1 MPLEIDPVTA
11 KMSWEIMKLRMR
23 EQVRVRDVMRR
34 NIMSIDSNMPV
45 EEAAELMIRSNAQC
59 IAVKEDGEI
68 SGMINERDLVK
79 AIRDPRKSV
88 GNISSPPLTVNI
100 DTSLLDVVRIMGRYG
115 TKSLLI
121 TEEDDIAGYTTLHDL
136 LVVSPELIRE
146 YISFKDLLD
155 LTMESDADIGIFLE
169 EKLKEACMDYLT
181 EKEGDERINREFLE
195 NLKKTLIEA
204 EP

>member
-100 DTSLLDVVRIMGRYG
+100 DTSLLDVV
-115 TKSLLI
+115 
-121 TEEDDIAGYTTLHDL
+121 
-136 LVVSPELIRE
+136 
-146 YISFKDLLD
+146 
-155 LTMESDADIGIFLE
+155 
-169 EKLKEACMDYLT
+169 
-181 EKEGDERINREFLE
+181 
-195 NLKKTLIEA
+195 
-204 EP
+204 